1 MAGTLLQIAIIIITI
16 PIALRRPFTGVLIYL
31 LLSFGRPAD
40 FLWAA
45 YSFGYLAIVAGACL
59 IGYIVVDLKRS
70 PVRLRGM
77 TILLLLWIWLAI
89 VSATAFYP
97 SIAYPKFWEYS
108 RGFVMAFLTAS
119 MVNSEK
125 RAREA
130 LYVIAVSLGVL
141 GLKGALDG
149 VRSGFSLPLVGPG
162 GMMAE
167 ANEYALALNMGIPML
182 LVLSKDQSNRW
193 VRIAFRTMAAAS
205 ALVVI
210 GTRSRSGLCGLV
222 TVGLIMATFSKR
234 KLLMVVGL
242 ALAAI
247 TLVLFGPQGA
257 LDRYRTIPTATTSD
271 ASAIGRLQAWSTGI
285 KMARAHPLV
294 GVGLRNFVLVFPQYS
309 QDTPRVTHNAVLEM
323 LAETGVPGCLLFLC
337 MIFATVGRMFL
348 LWRRARRNEATRYLG
363 SYCQIVMVVLI
374 VYFVPNMF
382 INRQDFDLMY
392 QLIALGAAL
401 AAVTRARLVTQ
412 HEKVQPSLESTEI
425 AAPLWQLW
433 QRARG

>member
-1 MAGTLLQIAIIIITI
+1 MAGSLLQIAIIIITI
-16 PIALRRPFTGVLIYL
+16 PIALLRPFTGVLIYL

-40 FLWAA
+40 FLWAQH
-45 YSFGYLAIVAGACL
+45 SFDYLGFVAGACL
-59 IGYIVVDLKRS
+59 IGYIFVDLKRS

-77 TILLLLWIWLAI
+77 TFLLLLWVWLAI
-89 VSATAFYP
+89 VSATAFDP
-97 SIAYPKFWEYS
+97 SIAYPKLWEYS
-108 RGFVMAFLTAS
+108 RGFIMAFLTAS
-119 MVNSEK
+119 IVNSEK

-130 LYVIAVSLGVL
+130 LYVLAVSLGVL

-149 VRSGFSLPLVGPG
+149 IHTGFSFPLVGPG

-167 ANEYALALNMGIPML
+167 ANEYALALDMGIPML

-210 GTRSRSGLCGLV
+210 GTRSRSGLCGLI
-222 TVGLIMATFSKR
+222 TVGLIMAAFSKR
-234 KLLMVVGL
+234 KLLMVAGL

-247 TLVLFGPQGA
+247 TLMLFGPQGA
-257 LDRYRTIPTATTSD
+257 LDRYRTIPTAATSD
-271 ASAIGRLQAWSTGI
+271 ASAIGRLQAWSAAI
-285 KMARAHPLV
+285 KMVRAHPLV

-309 QDTPRVTHNAVLEM
+309 HDMARVTHNAVFEM
-323 LAETGVPGCLLFLC
+323 LAETGIPGCCLFVG
-337 MIFATVGRMFL
+337 MIFATVGGMFL

-401 AAVTRARLVTQ
+401 AAVTRERLVTQ
-412 HEKVQPSLESTEI
+412 HEKVQQTLERTEI
-425 AAPLWQLW
+425 AAPLWELW